1 MARDV
6 VVRLA
11 REDASWF
18 SWVAIFF
25 ALVIFLALPVIAGL
39 GMKVKWMTDDGEALL
54 ADIRREKKELRRLKQ
69 ELIQAKNPAEDAEKV
84 PK

>member
-1 MARDV
+1 M

-18 SWVAIFF
+18 SWLAVFF
-25 ALVIFLALPVIAGL
+25 ALVIFLALPLIGFI
-39 GMKVKWMTDDGEALL
+39 GIKVKWMLDDHEVVL

-69 ELIQAKNPAEDAEKV
+69 ELIQGRNPAEDADKDS
-84 PK
+84 K